1 MEGSD
6 SEERLLSTGDV
17 VFAEDGADVTAIVT
31 DMTLDEVTE
40 NPGDIDV
47 ESPPAVNDGTTNT
60 TDNVNTTNTTNN
72 TNDTNVNN
80 SNNTTNTTDPNIS
93 GLKMSVSLVLA
104 AFALVAL
111 FWN

>member
-17 VFAEDGADVTAIVT
+17 VFAEDGADVTSVVT

-40 NPGDIDV
+40 NPGEIDV
-47 ESPPAVNDGTTNT
+47 ENPQVDDGTTNNT
-60 TDNVNTTNTTNN
+60 TNTTNTTNN
-72 TNDTNVNN
+72 TNVNN

>member
-40 NPGDIDV
+40 NPGDINV
-47 ESPPAVNDGTTNT
+47 ENPPVVDDGTTKNT
-60 TDNVNTTNTTNN
+60 TDIASNTNNNNGNNN
-72 TNDTNVNN
+72 TN
-80 SNNTTNTTDPNIS
+80 NNTNTNNPNVS